1 MEWPGKLSVQT
12 SQGKASFSPGVSSS
26 TLDATT
32 ALAAEVLLEDTL
44 DGFLAQHL
52 GRASTRVLG
61 RGYPDPT
68 RPGKLCGVVTLHGIQ
83 AADVNSAGRTK
94 QYWFD
99 MNTNRLVRAVH
110 AETGAEVRFVE
121 YASSQGNEFPTKIQV
136 FQGGTLSVTYVIVP
150 AGVSAQANDGLFGGN

>member
-1 MEWPGKLSVQT
+1 MRPRHSLPR
-12 SQGKASFSPGVSSS
+12 SFWRTRWTGSLRNTWAG
-26 TLDATT
+26 LR
-32 ALAAEVLLEDTL
+32 
-44 DGFLAQHL
+44 
-52 GRASTRVLG
+52 RACWR